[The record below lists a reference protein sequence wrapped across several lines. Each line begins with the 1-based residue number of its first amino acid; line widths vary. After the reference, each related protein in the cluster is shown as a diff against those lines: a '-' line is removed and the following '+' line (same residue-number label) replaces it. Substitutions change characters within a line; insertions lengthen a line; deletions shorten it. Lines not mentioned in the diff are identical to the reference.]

1 MNTKWPRVRL
11 SEIMTPVARAEVPVP
26 GKNYRQIGVK
36 LWGRGAYEREPID
49 GAETKY
55 SHLFLTET
63 NDIIVNKIWAR
74 NGSVGMVPNSLAGCY
89 ASGEFPMFTARSD
102 TLNPNWMHWLTKT
115 PYFWAQ
121 CDEKSQ
127 GTSGKNR
134 IRTERFLEINIP
146 LPPLEEQKRI
156 VAKIEE
162 LASQIDEARTLR
174 QQAIKETEALMS
186 STVSTHCFG
195 KYPLHTFGEFLSEA
209 KNCIYKPPIFWGRG
223 LPCIRMYNIDGP
235 RLNQARLQLLEV
247 TKEEIEIYGCN
258 PGDLVFNRV
267 NSAELV
273 GKTGLVTQDYPLS
286 TFESKNMRLRVDRSR
301 VLPEFAALVL
311 NSVPV
316 RTYYRQVLK
325 QQCGM
330 ATLNQGHVHDI
341 PFPSLDILEQSK
353 IVKKVSTLQSEVDRA
368 KQIQTETVVEL
379 DALLPSILDKAFK
392 GEL

>member
-1 MNTKWPRVRL
+1 M
-11 SEIMTPVARAEVPVP
+11 IPVARAEVPVP

-55 SHLFLTET
+55 SQLFLTET

-134 IRTERFLEINIP
+134 IRPERFLEIDIP

-162 LASQIDEARTLR
+162 LAGQIDEARTLR
-174 QQAIKETEALMS
+174 QQAVKETETVLPSKIQNLFS
-186 STVSTHCFG
+186 SGSSKGWVSG
-195 KYPLHTFGEFLSEA
+195 KLGDYVVDICYGTSEKPTDDETGIPVLRMGNIQSGSLNLTSLKYLHLFDKERA
-209 KNCIYKPPIFWGRG
+209 K
-223 LPCIRMYNIDGP
+223 L
-235 RLNQARLQLLEV
+235 LLQH
-247 TKEEIEIYGCN
+247 
-258 PGDLVFNRV
+258 GDILVNRT

-273 GKTGLVTQDYPLS
+273 GKCAVFDLYGDFSFASYLIR
-286 TFESKNMRLRVDRSR
+286 FRVDENRADPR
-301 VLPEFAALVL
+301 LVAAYINSPLGRAYMVSEKRQMTGQANV
-311 NSVPV
+311 NSVKLKAMPISLPSLSEQRKIV
-316 RTYYRQVLK
+316 AEMEVLQAEVEVLK
-325 QQCGM
+325 
-330 ATLNQGHVHDI
+330 H
-341 PFPSLDILEQSK
+341 
-353 IVKKVSTLQSEVDRA
+353 
-368 KQIQTETVVEL
+368 IQTENMGEL
-379 DALLPSILDKAFK
+379 DVLLPSILDRAFK